1 MKKTAQCGIV
11 KAMQDISKHNN
22 NFDGCGGNNNASNS
36 SENIIEINNLSLG
49 FEIDETFYPAIKS
62 VNFDIK
68 KGKMH
73 AIVGE
78 SGCGKTMT
86 VMSILRLLPKN
97 AKISNGEILFEGNDL
112 LALKEKELRK
122 RRGRKIALIPQDPM
136 TSLNPLYTIE
146 NQMIE
151 TILLHNKVSKKEAYE
166 IAIRALN
173 DVEIQ
178 NPKERIKAYPHELSG
193 GMKQRVIIA
202 VALSSKADVIIA
214 DEPTTALDV
223 TIQAQILK
231 LLSDIKKSGKSIILI
246 THDLGIVKQ
255 YADFVSIMYLGKIV
269 EKAETK
275 VLFNNPK
282 HPYTKALLAALPTI
296 KGKKL
301 ENIKGSPSPITKP
314 ILGCPYHPRCKN
326 AKEVCSN
333 KIFPLKP
340 QPDSSSVAC
349 RLYE

>member
-1 MKKTAQCGIV
+1 MLWYIL
-11 KAMQDISKHNN
+11 AMQNKLKDS
-22 NFDGCGGNNNASNS
+22 G
-36 SENIIEINNLSLG
+36 NIIEINNLSLG
-49 FEIDETFYPAIKS
+49 FDIDENFYPAIHS
-62 VNFDIK
+62 VNFDIQ

-86 VMSILRLLPKN
+86 VMSILKLLPKN
-97 AKISNGEILFEGNDL
+97 ARITNGEILFEDKNL
-112 LALKEKELRK
+112 LELKEKDLRK
-122 RRGRKIALIPQDPM
+122 IRGRKIALIPQDPM

-151 TILLHNKVSKKEAYE
+151 TVLLHNKVSKKEAYE
-166 IAIRALN
+166 IALQSLK

-178 NPKERIKAYPHELSG
+178 DPENRMKAYPHELSG

-202 VALSSKADVIIA
+202 MALSSHADVIIA

-231 LLSDIKKSGKSIILI
+231 LLSDIKKCGKSIILI

-255 YADFVSIMYLGKIV
+255 YADFVSIMYLGKVV
-269 EKAETK
+269 ERAEKDT
-275 VLFNNPK
+275 LFYDPK

-301 ENIKGSPSPITKP
+301 ENIKGTPSPITKP
-314 ILGCPYHPRCKN
+314 VIGCPYHPRCKN
-326 AKEVCSN
+326 VKDICSN
-333 KIFPLKP
+333 KIFPLKH
-340 QPDSSSVAC
+340 QPDGSSVAC
-349 RLYE
+349 RMYE